1 MGAGRGAVPT
11 LSVLAIA
18 GYRSLHDL
26 VVPLERLNIVT
37 GPNGSG
43 KSSLYRAL
51 RLLAQ
56 TAQGGLVASL
66 AREGGLRSTLWAGP
80 ERIGRSVRAGAH
92 PVQGTVRREAVSLK
106 LGFGAEDFGYCIDLG
121 FPSQPAGSFALDP
134 VIKRECIWAGPA
146 YRQSALLVD
155 RRGPSLRCA
164 GPTGALEPLP
174 ETLAGFESM
183 MTEFSDP
190 RDAPEMAAVRQKLRS
205 WRFYD
210 HFRTDSDAPC
220 RRPQVGT
227 HTPALAD
234 DGADLAAA
242 LETIRVIGDKRGLDD
257 AIDDAFP
264 GAAIEVI
271 DTDGWF
277 KIAMHQHGLLR
288 ALETSELS
296 DGTLRYLI
304 LVAALLSPR
313 PPELLV
319 LNEPETSLHADLI
332 APLARLVE
340 RASRHS
346 QTIVV
351 THDRRLVELLSE
363 VRDAKLIELEKDFG
377 ETRVKGALDSRPR
390 WEWPKR

>member
-1 MGAGRGAVPT
+1 MSAGRGPLPT
-11 LSVLAIA
+11 LSVLAVA
-18 GYRSLHDL
+18 GYRSLRDL
-26 VVPLERLNIVT
+26 VAPLDRLNIVT

-51 RLLAQ
+51 RLLAK

-80 ERIGRSVRAGAH
+80 EQIGRSVRAGLH
-92 PVQGTVRREAVSLK
+92 PPQGTVRKDSVSLR
-106 LGFGAEDFGYCIDLG
+106 LGFGADDFGYCVDLG
-121 FPSQPAGSFALDP
+121 FPLPPAGSFALDP
-134 VIKRECIWAGPA
+134 VIKRECILAGPA
-146 YRQSALLVD
+146 FRQSALLVD
-155 RRGPSLRCA
+155 RRGMSLRCA

-174 ETLAGFESM
+174 EALASFESM
-183 MTEFSDP
+183 MTEFADR
-190 RDAPEMAAVRQKLRS
+190 RDAPEMAAVRQRLRS

-210 HFRTDSDAPC
+210 HFRTDAEAPC
-220 RRPQVGT
+220 RRPQIGT

-242 LETIRVIGDKRGLDD
+242 LETIREIGDRRGLDD

-264 GAAIEVI
+264 GASIEVI

-277 KIAMHQHGLLR
+277 RIVMRQHGLLR
-288 ALETSELS
+288 PLDVAELS

-319 LNEPETSLHADLI
+319 LDEPETSLHPELI

-340 RASRHS
+340 RASRRS

-351 THDRRLVELLSE
+351 THHRRLVELLADA
-363 VRDAKLIELEKDFG
+363 RDAAPIELMKDFG
-377 ETRVKGALDSRPR
+377 ETRVVGAQNSRLL

>member
-1 MGAGRGAVPT
+1 MGAGRGELPT
-11 LSVLAIA
+11 LSRIAVA
-18 GYRSLHDL
+18 GYRSLRDF
-26 VVPLERLNIVT
+26 VVPLDRLNIVT

-80 ERIGRSVRAGAH
+80 ERIGRGVRAGAH
-92 PVQGTVRREAVSLK
+92 KVQGTVRQEAVSLK
-106 LGFGAEDFGYCIDLG
+106 LGFGAEDFGYCVDLG
-121 FPSQPAGSFALDP
+121 YPLPPAGSFALDP
-134 VIKRECIWAGPA
+134 VIKRECIWAGPVF
-146 YRQSALLVD
+146 RPSALLVD
-155 RRGPSLRCA
+155 RRGPALRCA

-174 ETLAGFESM
+174 EALAGFESM
-183 MTEFSDP
+183 MTEFADP
-190 RDAPEMAAVRQKLRS
+190 RDAPEMGAVRQKLRS

-242 LETIRVIGDKRGLDD
+242 LETIREIGDKRGLDD

-264 GAAIEVI
+264 DSAIEVI
-271 DTDGWF
+271 DADGWF
-277 KIAMHQHGLLR
+277 KIVMHQHGLLR
-288 ALETSELS
+288 PLETSELS

-319 LNEPETSLHADLI
+319 LNEPETSLHPELI
-332 APLARLVE
+332 APLARLIE
-340 RASRHS
+340 SASRRS

-351 THDRRLVELLSE
+351 THDRRLADLLG
-363 VRDAKLIELEKDFG
+363 DATDASLIELEKDFG
-377 ETRVKGALDSRPR
+377 ETRISGASDARLLWD
-390 WEWPKR
+390 WPKR